1 MGKKLNRVYNALIEG
16 ASDGLVGSVLHDFV
30 IEKCSKTSSKR
41 IVRASLMALT
51 DPDVR
56 ERYVLEAVYD
66 LAIKYRLSSLG
77 VDEDT
82 HEDDEDDGVAPL
94 ISSDLKNKLQ
104 RSASVV
110 SLSEGDD
117 PGDPPA
123 SRQVH

>member
-16 ASDGLVGSVLHDFV
+16 ASDGLVGSALHDFV

-82 HEDDEDDGVAPL
+82 HEDDGVAPL

-104 RSASVV
+104 SSASVV
-110 SLSEGDD
+110 ALSEGDD
-117 PGDPPA
+117 PSDPPA